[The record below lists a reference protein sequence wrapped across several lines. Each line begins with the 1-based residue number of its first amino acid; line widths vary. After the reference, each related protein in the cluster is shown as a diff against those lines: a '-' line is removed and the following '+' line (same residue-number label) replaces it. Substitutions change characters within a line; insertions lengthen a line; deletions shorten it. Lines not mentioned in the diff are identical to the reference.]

1 MVLSNSK
8 HELFAQFVSSGLTA
22 VESYVKAGYAPAG
35 AWTNASRLIAN
46 DRISARI
53 KELQTAVAE
62 RVVDLAVRKR
72 NWRVAMLQNIVD
84 RSLATIQA
92 RSVMYAN
99 QMGESQRKLAQDLRA
114 EKAAIGLGFFEV
126 DDIGN
131 PVAEPGKTYPKR
143 MYHPGYPNG
152 AAHGLLV
159 KDYRGKDAK
168 QEIWKFDG
176 GSISKII
183 DALKQAAIE
192 EGQWNEKR
200 DFSATVGLALTTAK
214 LHAGRERVA
223 AAKRAADEAAKQKAI
238 R

>member
-1 MVLSNSK
+1 MR
-8 HELFAQFVSSGLTA
+8 F
-22 VESYVKAGYAPAG
+22 
-35 AWTNASRLIAN
+35 
-46 DRISARI
+46 
-53 KELQTAVAE
+53 
-62 RVVDLAVRKR
+62 
-72 NWRVAMLQNIVD
+72 
-84 RSLATIQA
+84 
-92 RSVMYAN
+92 
-99 QMGESQRKLAQDLRA
+99 
-114 EKAAIGLGFFEV
+114 
-126 DDIGN
+126 GN

-200 DFSATVGLALTTAK
+200 EAK
-214 LHAGRERVA
+214 GSMSLDVTIARLHAGRDRVA
-223 AAKRAADEAAKQKAI
+223 AARRAADEAAKQKAI
-238 R
+238 Q

>member
-1 MVLSNSK
+1 
-8 HELFAQFVSSGLTA
+8 
-22 VESYVKAGYAPAG
+22 
-35 AWTNASRLIAN
+35 
-46 DRISARI
+46 
-53 KELQTAVAE
+53 
-62 RVVDLAVRKR
+62 
-72 NWRVAMLQNIVD
+72 
-84 RSLATIQA
+84 
-92 RSVMYAN
+92 
-99 QMGESQRKLAQDLRA
+99 MGESQRRQAQDPRA

-168 QEIWKFDG
+168 QEIWKFDA

-183 DALKQAAIE
+183 EALKQAAIE